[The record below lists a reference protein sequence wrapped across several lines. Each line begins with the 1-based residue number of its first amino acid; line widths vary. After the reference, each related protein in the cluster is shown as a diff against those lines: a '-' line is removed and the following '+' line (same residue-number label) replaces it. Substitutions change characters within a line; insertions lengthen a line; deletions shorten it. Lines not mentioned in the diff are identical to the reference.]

1 MCGIIGFI
9 GKVCAVKFLY
19 NGIISLQN
27 RGYDSIGICTLSQ
40 SLSNINYDKNSFI
53 NTKYAN
59 TIVKNNDNIDV
70 ELNASE
76 LITSSLNL
84 HENNKIGI
92 AHCRWATHGAK
103 NNINAHPHI
112 DYTNT
117 FAIVHNGII
126 DNYNE
131 LKNDLINN
139 HGVTFL
145 SQTDSEVIVN
155 LISVLFKQ
163 TNNLEKAINDATNK
177 MSGTW
182 AFLLLY
188 KNENK
193 IYCCCHG
200 CPLVIGIGKQYM
212 MMSSEIHGF
221 CNAIDK
227 YFFVEDDK
235 IIIIDDTDIKGNE
248 NCKYLDFL
256 HIKLHDEINNY
267 IIDDLCENSHTKN
280 DKFQLL
286 FDKPF
291 PYKFW
296 TVKEICDQPQIIN
309 NITDKYFLN
318 KNIIFSC
325 FENNIDKIRN
335 VQNII
340 MLGCGSS
347 YNACMYSS
355 YFFKNLKNILTTQVF
370 DGANFKINDISKNG
384 KTLIILVSQSGETK
398 DLQRC
403 LELIKNNKE
412 LITMGLINVAGSW
425 IARNVDVCI
434 NMCAG
439 REIAVASTKSY
450 TTQVIL
456 LSLFAL
462 WYENNIQTKIYYEL
476 ILFGNNTYSILNNSS
491 IRNKC
496 YDIASFLTKCNHVFI
511 LGKNNCEHIAKESA
525 LKIKE
530 LGYIHAEGYN
540 SSALKHGTYSLLV
553 DNFPV
558 IIIMPNNNDFSK
570 NSSIVEEIKSR
581 NAFVIGISDVILSDI
596 FDISIQIPSNGIL
609 TDLLCI
615 IPMQLIAYHMAIIK
629 KHNPDMPRNL
639 AKIVSVD

>member
-1 MCGIIGFI
+1 MCGIIGFV
-9 GKVCAVKFLY
+9 GKIHAIKFLY

-27 RGYDSIGICTLSQ
+27 RGYDSIGICTLEFS
-40 SLSNINYDKNSFI
+40 SDSMNSKNVLI

-59 TIVKNNDNIDV
+59 DT
-70 ELNASE
+70 LNASE
-76 LITSSLNL
+76 LLNSSSYL
-84 HENNKIGI
+84 HKTNKIGI
-92 AHCRWATHGAK
+92 AHCRWATHGIK
-103 NNINAHPHI
+103 NSINAHPHI

-131 LKNDLINN
+131 IKNELINIYN
-139 HGVTFL
+139 ITFQ

-155 LISVLFKQ
+155 LISFFFKQ
-163 TNNLEKAINDATNK
+163 TNNVEKAIQLTIDK
-177 MSGTW
+177 MTGTW

-200 CPLVIGIGKQYM
+200 CPLVIGIGKQYI

-227 YFFVEDDK
+227 YFFVDDDK
-235 IIIIDDTDIKGNE
+235 IIIIDDNNNIIGIDNITYYD
-248 NCKYLDFL
+248 YL
-256 HIKLHDEINNY
+256 HVQINDEKNNY
-267 IIDDLCENSHTKN
+267 IIDDLCEINYREHITDSNIFET
-280 DKFQLL
+280 
-286 FDKPF
+286 PF
-291 PYKFW
+291 PYKYW
-296 TVKEICDQPQIIN
+296 TAKEICDQPQIMKNISNKYFIN
-309 NITDKYFLN
+309 NE
-318 KNIIFSC
+318 IIFSC
-325 FENNIDKIRN
+325 FENHVGRIRN
-335 VQNII
+335 VDNIV

-355 YFFKNLKNILTTQVF
+355 HVFKNIKNIITTQVF

-384 KTLIILVSQSGETK
+384 NTLIILVSQSGETK

-403 LELIKNNKE
+403 LELIKNKKE
-412 LITMGLINVAGSW
+412 LFIVGLINVAGSW
-425 IARNVDVCI
+425 IARNVNVCI

-456 LSLFAL
+456 LTLLAL
-462 WYENNIQTKIYYEL
+462 WYNNTIQTQIYNDL
-476 ILFGNNTYSILNNSS
+476 LLFETNIYSILNDLTF
-491 IRNKC
+491 RNKC
-496 YDIASFLTKCNHVFI
+496 YDIALYLTKCKHVFI
-511 LGKNNCEHIAKESA
+511 LGKNNCEYIAKESA

-540 SSALKHGTYSLLV
+540 SSALKHGTYSLLI

-558 IIIMPNNNDFSK
+558 IIIMPNDSDFSK

-581 NAFVIGISDVILSDI
+581 NAFVIGISNIELDDI
-596 FDISIQIPSNGIL
+596 FNIKITIPSTGFFTDIL
-609 TDLLCI
+609 CT
-615 IPMQLIAYHMAIIK
+615 IPLQLIAYYMAIIK